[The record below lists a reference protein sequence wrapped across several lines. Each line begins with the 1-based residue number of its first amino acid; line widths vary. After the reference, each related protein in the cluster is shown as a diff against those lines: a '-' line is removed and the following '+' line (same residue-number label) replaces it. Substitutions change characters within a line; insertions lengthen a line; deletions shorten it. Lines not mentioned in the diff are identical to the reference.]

1 MGLEFLSIL
10 FFALIPLALAA
21 RLAFAM
27 RGAFERTIQ
36 EQNWLTPE
44 DPWRNFW
51 YFLGRQSR
59 AFFITLVLYLV
70 LLIVIR
76 IMFINEDQNI
86 YDLIFFLSFMLLP
99 ISVLLLQFTV
109 LMILVPRWKNRV
121 ALILVS
127 LAGSFALLILIS
139 LGVSF
144 LPKFLVWVDTGNKNG
159 LSGFSLNGFYA
170 FAVALVGAVLTPQLL
185 RKRLGRSWFRRE

>member
-1 MGLEFLSIL
+1 MGLAIL
-10 FFALIPLALAA
+10 AIVFFALVPLALAA

-51 YFLGRQSR
+51 YFLGRESR
-59 AFFITLVLYLV
+59 AFVIALVLN
-70 LLIVIR
+70 LLLMIVIR
-76 IMFINEDQNI
+76 IMFVDDDQNI

-99 ISVLLLQFTV
+99 VTVLLLQFMV
-109 LMILVPRWKNRV
+109 LMILVPRWRNRV

-127 LAGSFALLILIS
+127 LAGSFALVIVMS
-139 LGVSF
+139 LCVSL
-144 LPKFLVWVDTGNKNG
+144 LPKFLVWVETGNKNG

-170 FAVALVGAVLTPQLL
+170 FGLALGGAVVTPHLL
-185 RKRLGRSWFRRE
+185 RKRLGRGWFRRE